1 MRKLKSALIWSFAVL
16 AASPSQAAE
25 SAIAVSERKAILQAL
40 RGPTEKSLGAP
51 VIFVVTTLR
60 ANRDYA
66 FVQAEPQRPG
76 GGRIDGRALYGEDW
90 DNMDGLTTTAILR
103 KNGRGWTIVERRVGA
118 TDAWYC
124 GYVPVARF
132 DPCGGYPADE

>member
-1 MRKLKSALIWSFAVL
+1 MHAFILSLALLPATT
-16 AASPSQAAE
+16 SQADE
-25 SAIAVSERKAILQAL
+25 SAIAPSERKAILEAL
-40 RGPTEKSLGAP
+40 RGPTEESIGAP
-51 VIFVVTTLR
+51 IIFVVTTLR

-76 GGRIDGRALYGEDW
+76 GGRIDGRALYGEHW

-103 KNGRGWTIVERRVGA
+103 KGGRGWTIVERRVGA

-124 GYVPVARF
+124 GYVPVKRF
-132 DPCGGYPADE
+132 DPCGGYPAAD

>member
-1 MRKLKSALIWSFAVL
+1 LKKAISGLICGL
-16 AASPSQAAE
+16 AALAAIPSQATE
-25 SAIAVSERKAILQAL
+25 SAIAVSERKAILKAL

-60 ANRDYA
+60 ANPGYA

-103 KNGRGWTIVERRVGA
+103 KSGRGWTIVERRVGA

-124 GYVPVARF
+124 GYVPVKRF
-132 DPCGGYPADE
+132 DPCGGYPPGE